1 MDLQDIYFI
10 AEIIGV
16 AAVVASLVF
25 VGKQLAQ
32 NTRALQ
38 LTAAQ
43 ANTADWTA
51 TPKWVAGD
59 EAMID
64 AITIVGHQPQ
74 DTWSPRDFTR
84 LSSFAVVSL
93 KNLEL
98 NYLNWADG
106 NLSDEL
112 WFAAR
117 DGAINFFAT
126 NPYIELLWRQG
137 LSANFPARYQAQV
150 DELFTQ
156 AAAEL
161 AEKKTLMTITGATE
175 HTPD

>member
-1 MDLQDIYFI
+1 MGLQDIYFV
-10 AEIIGV
+10 AEIVGV

-25 VGKQLAQ
+25 VGKQLTQ

-51 TPKWVAGD
+51 TPKWVVGD
-59 EAMID
+59 EALID
-64 AITIVGHQPQ
+64 AITVVAHQPQ
-74 DTWSPRDFTR
+74 DTWSPRDFMR

-98 NYLNWADG
+98 NYLSWADG
-106 NLSDEL
+106 NLNDEL

-117 DGAINFFAT
+117 DGAINFLAT
-126 NPYIELLWRQG
+126 NPFIELLWYQG
-137 LSANFPARYQAQV
+137 LSDNFPARYQVQIE
-150 DELFTQ
+150 DLFTL

-161 AEKKTLMTITGATE
+161 AEKKAPMSITGTTE
-175 HTPD
+175 HTLD

>member
-1 MDLQDIYFI
+1 MGLQDIYFV

-51 TPKWVAGD
+51 TPKRVAGD
-59 EAMID
+59 EALID
-64 AITIVGHQPQ
+64 AITVVAHQPQ
-74 DTWSPRDFTR
+74 DTWSPRDFMR

-106 NLSDEL
+106 NLNDEL

-117 DGAINFFAT
+117 DGTINFFVT
-126 NPYIELLWRQG
+126 NPYIEQLWRQG
-137 LSANFPARYQAQV
+137 LSANFPARYQVQV
-150 DELFTQ
+150 EELFAQ

-161 AEKKTLMTITGATE
+161 AENKTPMSTTGATE
-175 HTPD
+175 HTLD

>member
-1 MDLQDIYFI
+1 MGLQDIYFV
-10 AEIIGV
+10 AEIVGV

-51 TPKWVAGD
+51 TPKRVAGD
-59 EAMID
+59 EALID
-64 AITIVGHQPQ
+64 AITVVAHQPQ
-74 DTWSPRDFTR
+74 DTWSPRDFMR

-98 NYLNWADG
+98 NWADG
-106 NLSDEL
+106 NLNDEL

-117 DGAINFFAT
+117 DGTINFFVT
-126 NPYIELLWRQG
+126 NPYIEQLWRQG
-137 LSANFPARYQAQV
+137 LSANFPARYQV
-150 DELFTQ
+150 
-156 AAAEL
+156 
-161 AEKKTLMTITGATE
+161 
-175 HTPD
+175 